1 MISMIQ
7 LSYYTTALI
16 RVSND
21 INDINDI
28 NDVNDNN
35 TIYFIRLTVSKNVFS
50 KKK

>member
-21 INDINDI
+21 INDINDV
-28 NDVNDNN
+28 NDNDNN
-35 TIYFIRLTVSKNVFS
+35 TISFISTVTNL
-50 KKK
+50 